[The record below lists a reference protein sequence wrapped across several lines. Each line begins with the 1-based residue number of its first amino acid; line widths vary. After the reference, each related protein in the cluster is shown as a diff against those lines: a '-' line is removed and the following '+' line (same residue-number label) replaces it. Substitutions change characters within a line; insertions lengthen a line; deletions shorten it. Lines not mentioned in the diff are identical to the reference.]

1 MNSMATFVNF
11 NGNIYLSTQAPVSFN
26 NRGYKYGDSIFETI
40 RANGHY
46 PIAFTL
52 HYKRMIKAMLS
63 IQMDISSLPRIEEME
78 TMITKLLQKNKYYSA
93 SRIRIQV
100 TRSGEG
106 LYTPQKN
113 TVDFLIEATPL
124 SSATF
129 ELNQRGLLVS
139 VYTEMKK
146 AYSPI
151 SFFKNG
157 NALLYVLAAINK
169 NIEKVDDCLLLN
181 EKNKIIEAS
190 SSNLFWIKTGVIYTP
205 SVFTGCV
212 DGVMRQRLI
221 KIIKTETNYQLIETQ
236 GATDN
241 DLLDAD
247 EIFLTNAIQGIQWV
261 VGFKEKR
268 YFNQT
273 AKLLINKMNASCF

>member
-1 MNSMATFVNF
+1 MATFVNF
-11 NGNIYLSTQAPVSFN
+11 NGNIYISTQVPVSFN

-40 RANGHY
+40 RANGHH
-46 PIAFTL
+46 PIAFSL

-78 TMITKLLQKNKYYSA
+78 TMITRLLQKNKHYSA

-113 TVDFLIEATPL
+113 TIDFLIEATPL
-124 SSATF
+124 SSSIF
-129 ELNQRGLLVS
+129 ELNPKGLLVS
-139 VYTEMKK
+139 VYTQMKK

-169 NIEKVDDCLLLN
+169 DTDKVDDCLLLN
-181 EKNKIIEAS
+181 DKNRIIEAC
-190 SSNLFWIKTGVIYTP
+190 SSNLFWIQKGVIFTP

-212 DGVMRQRLI
+212 DGVMRQQLI
-221 KIIKTETNYQLIETQ
+221 EIIKTKTPHQLIETQ
-236 GATDN
+236 GATDT
-241 DLLDAD
+241 DLLEAD

-261 VGFKEKR
+261 VGFRDKR

-273 AKLLINKMNASCF
+273 SKILITKMNEHCF